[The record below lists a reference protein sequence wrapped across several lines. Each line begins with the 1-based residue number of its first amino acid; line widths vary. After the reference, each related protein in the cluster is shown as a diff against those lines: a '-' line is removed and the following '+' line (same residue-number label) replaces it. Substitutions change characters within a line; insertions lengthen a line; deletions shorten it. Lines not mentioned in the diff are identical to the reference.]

1 MPRGQTVLATWHKS
15 KAGLYPQG
23 SGVPVEEA
31 KLGVMELEG
40 ENSERHRTE
49 NAGGEL
55 VHRLTRRATGLGSGS
70 GAGRNQLWC
79 FFLDSSAAYH
89 PPQCP
94 KNTPSCHPPCPT
106 RAFVKEQ
113 PPQNLCLSGSRTARH
128 IQPLLLILDTESEH

>member
-49 NAGGEL
+49 NAGGGVSSSPHKKSHWPRKWLWGWEKPAL
-55 VHRLTRRATGLGSGS
+55 VLFPGQFCCIS
-70 GAGRNQLWC
+70 
-79 FFLDSSAAYH
+79 
-89 PPQCP
+89 
-94 KNTPSCHPPCPT
+94 PST
-106 RAFVKEQ
+106 V
-113 PPQNLCLSGSRTARH
+113 S
-128 IQPLLLILDTESEH
+128 